1 MVRTKKGGVVM
12 ASSFLLQFSEG
23 PGRSDLLD
31 GLSKGDPIYFMVR
44 PGLGTISQKI
54 FLVINECTHVL
65 NRRKW
70 LLSGNLRV
78 KGIEVEFKGLSYDS
92 TERKGNVEIFS
103 DRLELHPI
111 CAHVVPWGNDTCQV
125 CGMTRRGVE

>member
-1 MVRTKKGGVVM
+1 M
-12 ASSFLLQFSEG
+12 APSFLLQFSEG

-31 GLSKGDPIYFMVR
+31 GLSKGNPIYFMVR
-44 PGLGTISQKI
+44 AELGTISQKI
-54 FLVINECTHVL
+54 FLVINGCTHVL

-70 LLSGNLRV
+70 LLFGSLRV
-78 KGIEVEFKGLSYDS
+78 KGIDVGFNGFSYDS

-111 CAHVVPWGNDTCQV
+111 CAHVVPSGNDICQV